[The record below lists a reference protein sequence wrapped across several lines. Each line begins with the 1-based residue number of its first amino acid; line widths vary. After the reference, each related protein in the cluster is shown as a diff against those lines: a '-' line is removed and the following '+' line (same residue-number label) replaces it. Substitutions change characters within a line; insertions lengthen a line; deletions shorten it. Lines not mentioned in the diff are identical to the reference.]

1 MFETLIRM
9 IRALSKREQTILG
22 ICVVALVV
30 SGFYSA
36 IYLVRANTTV
46 VAADGG
52 SYTEGIVGQVSLAN
66 PILAQDGSPDQDV
79 ITLLFANT
87 IDLAESIKH
96 SDDFRT
102 WNVRIK
108 EGAVWSDG
116 QPITSDDFMFTV
128 QTIQNP
134 DTLSPLYA
142 DWSHISVSR
151 VSEREIAFQLS
162 QPYAPFE
169 NILEQLRPIPQHIFG
184 SIAPA
189 NIRLSKYN
197 LEPVGSGPFVFSS
210 SQVQDTGFISSY
222 DLRKNDAYGALG
234 SVPHLNTLTLEFFE
248 QEQDMVDAFNKGL
261 LDGIC
266 TTNPLLAQHITIRA
280 DQRDIPSLKYYAV
293 FLNQSANPALKYIE
307 VRDALNAAID
317 TNELVQNIF
326 NGKADSMLGP
336 LPPAL
341 RIDEQNPTA
350 STSPE
355 AILQQGGWAQNQTTG
370 NWEKTFGKNQ
380 TIALTGTL
388 SIPNSEPVKTIAQT
402 LINQWQKHGI
412 HIVLDIKEPAAFTDE
427 VIKTRNYQMLLFGNI
442 LLTHPDL
449 LHFWG
454 SSERFYPG
462 LNFSLYS
469 NASVDALMGT
479 LKRVAVDDQKRSQI
493 LETIAR
499 YINQDMPALF
509 LVSPHYLYITKPSV
523 QGIGTNP
530 ISLPAERLNT
540 VSQWYVKTKRVLK

>member
-1 MFETLIRM
+1 MIETLIRM
-9 IRALSKREQTILG
+9 VRALSKREQTILG
-22 ICVVALVV
+22 ICVVALIV

-36 IYLVRANTTV
+36 LYLVRANTTV

-52 SYTEGIVGQVSLAN
+52 SYTEGIVGQVSLVN
-66 PILAQDGSPDQDV
+66 PILAQDGSPDQDLV
-79 ITLLFANT
+79 TLLFANT
-87 IDLAESIKH
+87 ITLAESVKH
-96 SDDFRT
+96 SNDFRT

-108 EGAVWSDG
+108 EGATWSDG
-116 QPITSDDFMFTV
+116 QPITSDDFVFTV

-134 DTLSPLYA
+134 DALSPLYA
-142 DWSHISVSR
+142 DWSHISISR
-151 VSEREIAFQLS
+151 VSEREVVFQLS

-169 NILEQLRPIPQHIFG
+169 NMLEQLRPIPQHIFA

-222 DLRKNDAYGALG
+222 NLHKNDAYEALG
-234 SVPHLNTLTLEFFE
+234 PLPHLSTIALEFFE
-248 QEQDMVDAFNKGL
+248 QEQDMIDAFNKGL

-266 TTNPLLAQHITIRA
+266 TTNPLLAQRITIRTT
-280 DQRDIPSLKYYAV
+280 QQDIPSLKYYAV

-307 VRDALNAAID
+307 VREALDAAID
-317 TNELVQNIF
+317 RNELIQNIF
-326 NGKADSMLGP
+326 NNKADQMEGP

-341 RIDEQNPTA
+341 HISEQSQTA

-355 AILQQGGWAQNQTTG
+355 TLLQQGGWVQNQVTG
-370 NWEKTFGKNQ
+370 NWEKTIGKNQ
-380 TIALTGTL
+380 TISLTGTL
-388 SIPNSEPVKTIAQT
+388 SIPDSEPVKTIAQD

-412 HIVLDIKEPAAFTDE
+412 HISLDSKDPASFTDE
-427 VIKTRNYQMLLFGNI
+427 IIKTRNYQMLLFGNI

-469 NASVDALMGT
+469 NASVDTLMGT
-479 LKRVAVDDQKRSQI
+479 LKRVAVDDPKRSQI
-493 LETIAR
+493 LETITR

-509 LVSPHYLYITKPSV
+509 LVSPHYIYITKPSV
-523 QGIGTNP
+523 QGMSTGP
-530 ISLPAERLNT
+530 ISLPAERFNDAA
-540 VSQWYVKTKRVLK
+540 QWYVKTKRVLK